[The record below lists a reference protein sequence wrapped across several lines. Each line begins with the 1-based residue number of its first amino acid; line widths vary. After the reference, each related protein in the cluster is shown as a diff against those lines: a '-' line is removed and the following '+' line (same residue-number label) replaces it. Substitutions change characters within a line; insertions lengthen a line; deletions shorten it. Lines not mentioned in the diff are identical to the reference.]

1 MQREETCPLC
11 SGGHRLKDCTAN
23 KTEYK
28 CINCITHNFHKHPA
42 KKILF
47 TLHEIE
53 NAPVYAQSW
62 KRKGDTL
69 PINMA
74 IQLKQKRGGYN
85 NQKPHQIKCYQ
96 VNVQHS
102 KAATANLM
110 KMISTNKMGNA
121 LIQEPYQYQGKLTG
135 IRKGYRIFAC
145 GEGKRRAA
153 IMIQDNTI
161 DALLI
166 TQQSYKDAVLLEVNN
181 ETLSFYV
188 SSV

>member
-11 SGGHRLKDCTAN
+11 SGGHRLKVCTAN

-110 KMISTNKMGNA
+110 QMIAADKIGMA
-121 LIQEPYQYQGKLTG
+121 LIQEHTNIRENLQGSQKDTG
-135 IRKGYRIFAC
+135 YLPVEKGN
-145 GEGKRRAA
+145 EE
-153 IMIQDNTI
+153 
-161 DALLI
+161 
-166 TQQSYKDAVLLEVNN
+166 QQ
-181 ETLSFYV
+181 
-188 SSV
+188 